1 MSRLSAENKELIT
14 AAVRDKAFEAACAIL
29 RDEGLSE
36 FTMENLAS
44 HMGVS
49 KGTIYNYF
57 RNREAVILFV
67 MENEIMKFDELVRSH
82 RAEQPETI
90 QFLNDFA
97 TSSIRYFR
105 DFRFLRVA
113 IGEVVGKYPLSQV
126 KKGLRLGRVHVA
138 GRRVIDLLAEVM
150 ARGME
155 EGVLRRGDPDLL
167 ASVFFETL
175 MAVTVNPHIDIDRP
189 EVQRTFADLLLNG
202 LKNTSVLA
210 S

>member
-14 AAVRDKAFEAACAIL
+14 AAVRDKTFESACAIL

-67 MENEIMKFDELVRSH
+67 MENEITKFEEIVRRH
-82 RAEQPETI
+82 RAEQPDTI
-90 QFLNDFA
+90 RFLNDFA

-113 IGEVVGKYPLSQV
+113 IGEVVNKYSVPQMKKSQHFE
-126 KKGLRLGRVHVA
+126 RVHVA

-150 ARGME
+150 TRGME

-175 MAVTVNPHIDIDRP
+175 MAVTVNPHIEIDRP
-189 EVQRTFADLLLNG
+189 EVQRAFADLLLNG
-202 LKNTSVLA
+202 LTNSPLKA